1 MNVSPSHKPSGLLE
15 GDELCSLLMESVPEL
30 LWVTKG
36 WAPEGVI
43 LGSPLSTA
51 VPLGLQENAM
61 KIDSECA
68 TAPGF
73 GFPGQGLLWGWG

>member
-1 MNVSPSHKPSGLLE
+1 MLIINGISPGAAL
-15 GDELCSLLMESVPEL
+15 GDQRLRTP
-30 LWVTKG
+30 

-61 KIDSECA
+61 KIDSVCNGSRIWVSRA
-68 TAPGF
+68 GF
-73 GFPGQGLLWGWG
+73 ALGLGVTSP

>member
-1 MNVSPSHKPSGLLE
+1 MLIINGISPGAAL
-15 GDELCSLLMESVPEL
+15 GDQRLRTP
-30 LWVTKG
+30 